1 MKILI
6 ILGIYLILCSNYNII
21 YAKYILQNEFYIANI
36 NIDRT
41 KPKIEFM
48 DIENI
53 DILSSNPSIQAY
65 NMTIKLKFIEQ
76 NLENIFLDKEHIKV
90 KINDKYMSDFEFEF
104 NELED
109 KKKEKV
115 YELKLKK
122 IQING
127 KLKIELIEGT
137 NIDKGGLKNDLFEIE
152 TYLEI
157 ENLIDDSYYES
168 EFEEGEEE
176 NKNEFKEIEEL
187 EYEKDED
194 KLEDDVE

>member
-1 MKILI
+1 MQL
-6 ILGIYLILCSNYNII
+6 
-21 YAKYILQNEFYIANI
+21 
-36 NIDRT
+36 
-41 KPKIEFM
+41 
-48 DIENI
+48 
-53 DILSSNPSIQAY
+53 Y

-90 KINDKYMSDFEFEF
+90 KINDKYISDFEFEF
-104 NELED
+104 NKLED
-109 KKKEKV
+109 KKKEKI

-137 NIDKGGLKNDLFEIE
+137 IIDKGGLKNDLFEIE

-157 ENLIDDSYYES
+157 ENFINDSYYES

-187 EYEKDED
+187 EYENDED
-194 KLEDDVE
+194 ELEDDVE

>member
-1 MKILI
+1 
-6 ILGIYLILCSNYNII
+6 
-21 YAKYILQNEFYIANI
+21 
-36 NIDRT
+36 
-41 KPKIEFM
+41 M

-53 DILSSNPSIQAY
+53 DILSRNTSMQLY

-90 KINDKYMSDFEFEF
+90 KINDKYISDFEFEF
-104 NELED
+104 NKLED
-109 KKKEKV
+109 KKKEKI

-137 NIDKGGLKNDLFEIE
+137 IIDKGGLKNDLFEIE

-157 ENLIDDSYYES
+157 ENFINDSYYES

-187 EYEKDED
+187 EYENDED
-194 KLEDDVE
+194 ELEDDVE

>member
-1 MKILI
+1 
-6 ILGIYLILCSNYNII
+6 
-21 YAKYILQNEFYIANI
+21 
-36 NIDRT
+36 
-41 KPKIEFM
+41 M

-53 DILSSNPSIQAY
+53 DILSSNTSMQLY

-90 KINDKYMSDFEFEF
+90 KINDKYISDFEFEF
-104 NELED
+104 NKLED
-109 KKKEKV
+109 KKKEKI

-137 NIDKGGLKNDLFEIE
+137 IIDKGGLKNDLFEIE

-187 EYEKDED
+187 EYENDED
-194 KLEDDVE
+194 ELEDDIE

>member
-1 MKILI
+1 MQL
-6 ILGIYLILCSNYNII
+6 
-21 YAKYILQNEFYIANI
+21 
-36 NIDRT
+36 
-41 KPKIEFM
+41 
-48 DIENI
+48 
-53 DILSSNPSIQAY
+53 Y

-90 KINDKYMSDFEFEF
+90 KINDKYISDFEFEF

-109 KKKEKV
+109 KKKEKI

-137 NIDKGGLKNDLFEIE
+137 IIDKGGLKNDLFEIE

-157 ENLIDDSYYES
+157 ENFINDSYYES
-168 EFEEGEEE
+168 EFEEDEEE

-187 EYEKDED
+187 EYENDED
-194 KLEDDVE
+194 ELEDDVE

>member
-1 MKILI
+1 MQL
-6 ILGIYLILCSNYNII
+6 
-21 YAKYILQNEFYIANI
+21 
-36 NIDRT
+36 
-41 KPKIEFM
+41 
-48 DIENI
+48 
-53 DILSSNPSIQAY
+53 Y

-90 KINDKYMSDFEFEF
+90 KINDKYISDFEFEF
-104 NELED
+104 NKLED
-109 KKKEKV
+109 KKKEKI

-137 NIDKGGLKNDLFEIE
+137 IIDKGGLKNDLFEIE

-168 EFEEGEEE
+168 EFEEDEEE

-187 EYEKDED
+187 EYENDED
-194 KLEDDVE
+194 ELEDDVE

>member
-1 MKILI
+1 
-6 ILGIYLILCSNYNII
+6 
-21 YAKYILQNEFYIANI
+21 
-36 NIDRT
+36 
-41 KPKIEFM
+41 
-48 DIENI
+48 
-53 DILSSNPSIQAY
+53 
-65 NMTIKLKFIEQ
+65 
-76 NLENIFLDKEHIKV
+76 
-90 KINDKYMSDFEFEF
+90 MSDFEFEF

-137 NIDKGGLKNDLFEIE
+137 IIDKGGLKNDLFEIE

-187 EYEKDED
+187 EYENDED
-194 KLEDDVE
+194 ELEDDVE

>member
-1 MKILI
+1 
-6 ILGIYLILCSNYNII
+6 
-21 YAKYILQNEFYIANI
+21 
-36 NIDRT
+36 
-41 KPKIEFM
+41 M

-53 DILSSNPSIQAY
+53 DILSSNTSMQLY

-90 KINDKYMSDFEFEF
+90 KINDKYISDFEFEF
-104 NELED
+104 NKLED
-109 KKKEKV
+109 KKKEKI

-137 NIDKGGLKNDLFEIE
+137 IIDKGGLKNDLFEIE

-187 EYEKDED
+187 EYENDED
-194 KLEDDVE
+194 ELEDDVE

>member
-1 MKILI
+1 MQL
-6 ILGIYLILCSNYNII
+6 
-21 YAKYILQNEFYIANI
+21 
-36 NIDRT
+36 
-41 KPKIEFM
+41 
-48 DIENI
+48 
-53 DILSSNPSIQAY
+53 Y

-90 KINDKYMSDFEFEF
+90 KINDKYISDFEFEF
-104 NELED
+104 NKLED
-109 KKKEKV
+109 KKKEKI

-137 NIDKGGLKNDLFEIE
+137 IIDKGGLKNDLFEIE

-157 ENLIDDSYYES
+157 ENFINDSYYES
-168 EFEEGEEE
+168 EFEEDEEE

-187 EYEKDED
+187 EYENDED
-194 KLEDDVE
+194 ELEDDVE

>member
-1 MKILI
+1 
-6 ILGIYLILCSNYNII
+6 
-21 YAKYILQNEFYIANI
+21 
-36 NIDRT
+36 
-41 KPKIEFM
+41 M

-53 DILSSNPSIQAY
+53 DILSSNTSMQLY

-90 KINDKYMSDFEFEF
+90 KINDKYISDFEFEF
-104 NELED
+104 NKLED
-109 KKKEKV
+109 KKKEKI

-137 NIDKGGLKNDLFEIE
+137 IIDKGGLKNDLFEIE

-157 ENLIDDSYYES
+157 ENFINDSYYES
-168 EFEEGEEE
+168 EFEEDEEE

-187 EYEKDED
+187 EYENDED
-194 KLEDDVE
+194 ELEDDVE